1 MKSAKEMHAVAYDA
15 IMREI
20 EESKARAR
28 EFMDREL
35 SRIIE
40 EASINGEMKISV
52 TIEKELYLPTV
63 VDGLKGNG
71 YSVNQR
77 GRTLTISWEL
87 AF

>member
-1 MKSAKEMHAVAYDA
+1 MKSAKEMHTVAYDA

-28 EFMDREL
+28 EYMDREL

-40 EASINGEMKISV
+40 ETAIGGGMKISV
-52 TIEKELYLPTV
+52 TVDKNLYLPTIM
-63 VDGLKGNG
+63 DSLKHNG
-71 YSVNQR
+71 YSVNQK
-77 GRTLTISWEL
+77 GRMLTISWEL